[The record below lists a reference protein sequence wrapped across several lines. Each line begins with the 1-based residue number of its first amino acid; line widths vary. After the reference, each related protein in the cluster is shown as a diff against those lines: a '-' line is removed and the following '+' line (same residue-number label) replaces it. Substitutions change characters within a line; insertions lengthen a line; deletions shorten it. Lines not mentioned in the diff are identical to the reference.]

1 MSHQA
6 LPVLRTP
13 RLTLRPLDPKDTDAL
28 VEGVGNYDVSRWL
41 SVVPYPYTREDADW
55 FIEKT
60 LTDRSVVWAICDDTG
75 LKGCIGI
82 DPELGYWLARP
93 VWRMGYAFE
102 AAIAVLDYWFGEA
115 GKAELRASFF
125 ETNERSG
132 AVLKALGFM
141 ITGQGVR
148 DARALSQTVTSLEMV
163 LTRERWEARADF
175 TIYTPRLTLRPW
187 KSGDAT
193 ELLGLITPGLTRG
206 VSSIPND
213 WTLADAEAA
222 LEARQWRGHLG
233 FILAIEHKGQLIG
246 GVGCGGQPL
255 SLMYY
260 IAESYWNQGFATE
273 AASAFLPELFK
284 RFPINTLAADH
295 FEDNPASGHVLR
307 KLGFVETGKGLAT
320 SKGRLEPAPV
330 ITYAVT
336 RDTFR
341 IAS

>member
-1 MSHQA
+1 MALQA

-13 RLTLRPLDPKDTDAL
+13 RLTLRPLDPSDADAL
-28 VEGVGNYDVSRWL
+28 VEGVGNYEVSRWL

-60 LTDRSVVWAICDDTG
+60 LADRTFVWAICDDDG

-93 VWRMGYAFE
+93 VWRKGYAFE
-102 AAIAVLDYWFGEA
+102 AAKAVVDYWFGEA
-115 GKAELRASFF
+115 GKAALGASFF
-125 ETNERSG
+125 ETNDRSG
-132 AVLKALGFM
+132 TVLKALGFV
-141 ITGQGVR
+141 ITGQGER
-148 DARALSQTVTSLEMV
+148 DARALSQTVTSHEMI
-163 LTRERWEARADF
+163 LTRERWEARAGF

-187 KSGDAT
+187 EDGDA
-193 ELLGLITPGLTRG
+193 EALLSFITPGLTRG

-222 LEARQWRGHLG
+222 LQARHWRGHLG
-233 FILAIEHKGQLIG
+233 FILGIEHQGQLIG
-246 GVGCGGQPL
+246 GVGCGGEPL

-260 IAESYWNQGFATE
+260 IAESHWGQGFATE
-273 AASAFLPELFK
+273 AISAFLPELFD

-295 FEDNPASGHVLR
+295 FEDNPASGRILR
-307 KLGFVETGKGLAT
+307 KMGFVETGKDTAS
-320 SKGRLEPAPV
+320 SKGRLEPATV